1 MFSSKFIE
9 PRTQHNSIHDKM
21 STAELRK
28 KYRDYWVEYDRLQ
41 ERYKEWYGKEC
52 ARLSAIW
59 REEFKVNRRAKFPI
73 FPRSFAKSPPFPDEL
88 MGLT

>member
-1 MFSSKFIE
+1 
-9 PRTQHNSIHDKM
+9 M

-28 KYRDYWVEYDRLQ
+28 KYRDYWIEYDRLQ
-41 ERYKEWYGKEC
+41 ERYREWYANEC

-59 REEFKVNRRAKFPI
+59 REEFKVNRRAKIPI
-73 FPRSFAKSPPFPDEL
+73 LPRPFAKSPPFPDEL